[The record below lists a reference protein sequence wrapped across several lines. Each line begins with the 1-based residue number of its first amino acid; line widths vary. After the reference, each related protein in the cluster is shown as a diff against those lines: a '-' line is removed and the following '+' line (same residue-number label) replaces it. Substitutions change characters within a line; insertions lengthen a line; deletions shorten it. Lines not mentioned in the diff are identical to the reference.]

1 MAAPARRRVGRRWRQ
16 VAGILC
22 AVPGVVL
29 LGIIVAIP
37 VSRSLADQSV
47 MVEAETATFAITLAG
62 NDTSWGFD
70 TAWEC
75 AERAIPDFTAAPVP
89 GSPCDPVYFA
99 AAAPGPWGRT
109 FVQGETVHLAIRAD
123 GRIAIDLGPQSAE
136 VPGLVVVVAPETW
149 RMLGA
154 VAFDGALRLGEVPGT
169 GTRTYLR
176 SGRYEIRERLP
187 LQSGTNVVKAG
198 DLALGEAVT
207 IRARSTAPEHCLPAD
222 GAPVAPCEAL
232 VFGHATLERQD
243 GENIFHVLAVSRAGA
258 PELHVSYAGALEP
271 RVLRTTWIDGVLT
284 NPTLLGVA
292 VIMAFVTGAIPL
304 MLEGYRIATGGED
317 EDGEEAEPAPDAA
330 PTEAAPADPPPQ
342 PSGAPAAPPQSSGAS
357 AAPMA

>member
-1 MAAPARRRVGRRWRQ
+1 MAAPSPRRIGRRWRQ
-16 VAGILC
+16 VAGVLC
-22 AVPGVVL
+22 AVPGVIL

-37 VSRSLADQSV
+37 ISRILADQSV

-62 NDTSWGFD
+62 NDTSWGFEA
-70 TAWEC
+70 AWEC
-75 AERAIPDFTAAPVP
+75 TERAIPAASAERVP
-89 GSPCDPVYFA
+89 DSPCDPVFFETGD
-99 AAAPGPWGRT
+99 PGPWGRT
-109 FVQGETVHLAIRAD
+109 FMQGETVHVSIRPD

-154 VAFDGALRLGEVPGT
+154 VAFDGTLRLGEVPGT
-169 GTRTYLR
+169 GTRTYLQ

-198 DLALGEAVT
+198 ELALGEAVT
-207 IRARSTAPEHCLPAD
+207 IRSRSAAPGQCLARGEGTA
-222 GAPVAPCEAL
+222 GQPCEAL
-232 VFGHATLERQD
+232 VFGHATLERRD
-243 GENIFHVLAVSRAGA
+243 EEDVFHVLAVSRPGE
-258 PELHVSYAGALEP
+258 PELHVSYAGAVEP

-304 MLEGYRIATGGED
+304 MLEGYRIATGGE
-317 EDGEEAEPAPDAA
+317 ETSEPEAAHDAA
-330 PTEAAPADPPPQ
+330 PEEPSPSDPPPQ
-342 PSGAPAAPPQSSGAS
+342 PAGASGAPIA
-357 AAPMA
+357 